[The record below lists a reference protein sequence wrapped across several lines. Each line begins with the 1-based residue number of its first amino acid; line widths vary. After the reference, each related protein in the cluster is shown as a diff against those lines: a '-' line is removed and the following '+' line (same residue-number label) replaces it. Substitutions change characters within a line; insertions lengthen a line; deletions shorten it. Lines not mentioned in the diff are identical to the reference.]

1 MIGWRGL
8 LFLLFAA
15 ITRVAGGE
23 AAPGEDIAP
32 VRKPA
37 IEVSVIPDRE
47 DRIYGMGETPQF
59 RVAVRADG
67 RRLADVKL
75 RYAVGLE
82 NMPAKETTVMSGDED
97 LVVSGAALTTPGFIR
112 CVVKAEVAGQSYR
125 GTATVGFAPEKL
137 TPTQT
142 DPADFDEF
150 WAKGRAALAKIPL
163 EPRLELIPEASTGA
177 INVYHVS
184 FRTWSRLDSA
194 PRPSRIYGILC
205 EPKKPGQYPAFLRV
219 PAAGVRSYRGE
230 RTLAEQGAITLE
242 IGIHGIPVN
251 GPAEIYA
258 QLRSGA
264 LEGYSQFN
272 LDDPERYFYRRVHLG
287 CLQALKFLRERGH
300 WDGKNLIVFGA
311 SQGGML
317 ALATAALDPQV
328 TAVAGMIPAYCDVT
342 GYLHGRA
349 GGWPHMFRSV
359 ESGRASPEKVATTS
373 YYDTVNFARRLRC
386 PVLMTVGYNDEN
398 CAPTTVYSAFNVIAA
413 PRELVVALEAGH
425 TVTPEMDAIV
435 REWLAEQAG
444 LPDVRRLATTIP
456 REEA

>member
-1 MIGWRGL
+1 MIAWRALLGL
-8 LFLLFAA
+8 GLAT
-15 ITRVAGGE
+15 ITRLAGSE
-23 AAPGEDIAP
+23 AAPVADLTSA
-32 VRKPA
+32 RASA
-37 IEVSVIPDRE
+37 IEVRVVPDCSE
-47 DRIYGMGETPQF
+47 RIYRRGETPRF
-59 RVAVRADG
+59 RVAVLADQQ
-67 RRLADVKL
+67 RLAGVKI

-82 NMPAKETTVMSGDED
+82 NMPARETTVIAGDED
-97 LVVSGAALTTPGFIR
+97 LIVAGEALTTPGFIR

-137 TPTQT
+137 APTQT
-142 DPADFDEF
+142 EPADFDEF
-150 WAKGRAALAKIPL
+150 WGRGRAALTKVPL

-184 FRTWSRLDSA
+184 FRTWSRSDSA
-194 PRPSRIYGILC
+194 PSPSRIYGILC
-205 EPKKPGQYPAFLRV
+205 EPKKPGHYPAFLRV

-242 IGIHGIPVN
+242 IGIHGMPVN

-264 LEGYSQFN
+264 LEGYAQFN

-287 CLQALKFLRERGH
+287 CLQALEFLRQRKH
-300 WDGKNLIVFGA
+300 WDGKSLIVFGA

-342 GYLHGRA
+342 GYLHRRA
-349 GGWPHMFRSV
+349 GGWPHLFRAV
-359 ESGRASPEKVATTS
+359 GNGRASPEKVATTA

-386 PVLMTVGYNDEN
+386 PVLVTVGYNDEN
-398 CAPTTVYSAFNVIAA
+398 CAPTTVYSAFNVISA
-413 PRELVVALEAGH
+413 PKELVVALEAGH
-425 TVTPEMDAIV
+425 TVTPEMDARV
-435 REWLAEQAG
+435 RTWLAEQAG
-444 LPDVRRLATTIP
+444 LHDARLHEQT
-456 REEA
+456 REH